1 MEIREG
7 TKLTSH
13 KGTTICTIIIPEDNS
28 AQSAELLSGQYPN
41 SKVITFY
48 DTNIDKTIYGV
59 IIKNEGADKNEY

>member
-1 MEIREG
+1 MEIREV

-13 KGTTICTIIIPEDNS
+13 TGTTICTIIIPEDNS

-41 SKVITFY
+41 SKVIPFY

-59 IIKNEGADKNEY
+59 IIENEGVDKNEY